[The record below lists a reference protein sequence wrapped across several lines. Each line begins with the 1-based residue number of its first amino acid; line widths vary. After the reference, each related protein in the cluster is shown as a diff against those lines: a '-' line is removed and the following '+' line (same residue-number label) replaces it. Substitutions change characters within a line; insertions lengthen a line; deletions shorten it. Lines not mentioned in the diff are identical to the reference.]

1 MFYRNH
7 KFQSIIFAFDI
18 NLKWLIITLF
28 SDFKTN
34 REITRHDRS
43 FKKKKKIRIDDPV
56 YLFENQVRGIIIAY
70 LHRNI
75 CVVNKGNRFGRRSL
89 ISRDKDYR
97 ARMLSQ
103 ASDVTSCYSVIE
115 IDRSYQSF
123 AISYGMSAG
132 E

>member
-1 MFYRNH
+1 MSYRNH
-7 KFQSIIFAFDI
+7 KFKSIIFAFNF

-34 REITRHDRS
+34 REVTRCDRS
-43 FKKKKKIRIDDPV
+43 FLRKIRIDDPV
-56 YLFENQVRGIIIAY
+56 YLFENQVRGVIIAY
-70 LHRNI
+70 LHRNK

-115 IDRSYQSF
+115 IDRSYQSS